1 MKRLDDTNLR
11 APRRVAKTIAINVKF
26 WILLSAEMLG
36 PRLIPRAA
44 SRKPWAFYLG
54 SRYRRSSEAPAV
66 PTRGRELG
74 R

>member
-1 MKRLDDTNLR
+1 MKQLDDTNLG
-11 APRRVAKTIAINVKF
+11 ALRRVAKTIVISLKF

-44 SRKPWAFYLG
+44 SRKPRAFYLG
-54 SRYRRSSEAPAV
+54 SRYRRSPEAPVV
-66 PTRGRELG
+66 PTRWRELG